1 MATYIVKRHQNIF
14 DVAIDICGSIEG
26 IYDLLISNDW
36 LSMDTDLQAG
46 MEITY
51 HEGYVINQS
60 IVNEIQ
66 AQGYKPINGERHVY
80 HKKMEAEQIFQIDI
94 PVKYDNTALVVAGEG
109 TMYVDWGD
117 NSDIQAIELSHTV
130 QTVEH
135 FFDNTVD
142 KRVMKIYGQFSLLSW
157 DATPLNGQ
165 IYTFYPVTVDEF
177 SCKAN
182 DYPLEGLF
190 LFEGTVK
197 LDLGGMYLKD
207 LSPIYD
213 MSLQE
218 LDLRGAHI
226 DTETIDAYLQHIV
239 EHYGSRRNCQV
250 YLTREPS
257 AAGMGAIETILGET
271 EWNASGA
278 WMFNINGT
286 IYTV

>member
-36 LSMDTDLQAG
+36 LSMDTDLHAG

-51 HEGYVINQS
+51 HEEYVINQS

-66 AQGYKPINGERHVY
+66 AQGYKPINSERHVY
-80 HKKMEAEQIFQIDI
+80 QKKMDAEQVFQIDI
-94 PVKYDNTALVVAGEG
+94 PVKYDSTTLVVAGEG

-117 NSDIQAIELSHTV
+117 NSDIQTIELSHTV
-130 QTVEH
+130 QTIEH
-135 FFDNTVD
+135 SFDSIVD

-157 DATPLNGQ
+157 DATLLNGQ
-165 IYTFYPVTVDEF
+165 IYTFYPVIVDEF

-182 DYPLEGLF
+182 DYSLEGLF
-190 LFEGTVK
+190 LFEGTAK

-226 DTETIDAYLQHIV
+226 DIETVDAYLQHIV
-239 EHYGSRRNCQV
+239 EHYGSRRNCHV
-250 YLTREPS
+250 YLTQEPS
-257 AAGMGAIETILGET
+257 VVGMGAIQTILGEAA
-271 EWNASGA
+271 WNTSGA
-278 WMFNINGT
+278 WVFNINGK